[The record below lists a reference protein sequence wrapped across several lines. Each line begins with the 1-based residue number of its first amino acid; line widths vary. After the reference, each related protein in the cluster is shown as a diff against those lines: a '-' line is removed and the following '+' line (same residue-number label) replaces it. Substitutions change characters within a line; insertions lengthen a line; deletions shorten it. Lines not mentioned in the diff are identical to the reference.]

1 MSRRERKQQT
11 TGDTILSR
19 GIIAI
24 LLVILAVIIGLSFFE
39 KSGTIGIILNE
50 YVLAFLFGKIRYVT
64 PGVLAMFAWFL
75 IQDRKYNYR
84 STHTLGALLFF
95 LSLSSIMHIG
105 FITTDMWTQSLE
117 GNGGGV
123 FGMLAWPLKT
133 YLGSIASVVLLIGL
147 TLISLILMFNTT
159 ITHIVMVNQ
168 TMLRALGWA
177 GKTVVTTF
185 KTVFVKSDAT
195 ISGTD
200 EEEVEEEIETM
211 PRTSLFTKK
220 SLSYNSSEKDTDE
233 TDEEEEEDEEEE
245 KPMPIRHDAPRAPIA
260 AAQKTD
266 ENGIPAW
273 QQNVI
278 IRDLPPIGILS
289 GKKSKPTSG
298 DIDANKKIID
308 DTLREFGI
316 DVEME
321 EVRVGPTVT
330 QYSLKPNK
338 GVKLSRITGLSN
350 DLAMAL
356 AAHPIRIEAPIP
368 GKALVGIEVPNQKTA
383 VVTFR
388 ELLESKEFQE
398 RQHNMM
404 VALGRDVG
412 GKVWFADL
420 PRMPHLL
427 IAGATGSGKTVCM
440 NTIIMSLL
448 YQNTAETLRM
458 IMVDPK
464 RVELTNYNGIPHLL
478 TPVITNTSKTVNALK
493 WTISEMERRFEVLSK
508 VGSRDIGSYNKKKP
522 HDKLPY
528 IVFIIDELA
537 DLMATAANDVEA
549 GIIRIAQMAR
559 AVGIHLIV
567 ATQRPSVDVI
577 TGLMKANIPGRI
589 AFSVASVVDSRT
601 ILDSPG
607 AEKLLGRGDM
617 LLSTAELSKPVRI
630 QGAYIGEDE
639 MARVVEHLRGDE
651 EPTYDESIVEKAGQQ
666 SMFGGPDDDQ
676 DPLFADAKEAIMESG
691 KASASYLQRRL
702 RVGYA
707 RAARLLDELEQAGII
722 GPGDGA
728 KPRDI
733 LMTKDQAYATMNAGQ
748 HLNVYKESIPVPLK
762 KVQEQWPH
770 AEEGEDIATKG
781 MVAKEILTHN
791 PIWDSLPQPSVETDE
806 EEEDDSEEMIDDDDA
821 STEYRDI
828 DENAVHAEKNDT
840 PQEDTPEDS
849 DEPEED
855 ITEEDEEDI
864 EDDEETKDKPSA
876 KTTFYY

>member
-1 MSRRERKQQT
+1 MARRERQHQT

-84 STHTLGALLFF
+84 STHSLGATLFF
-95 LSLSSIMHIG
+95 LALSSIMHIG
-105 FITTDMWTQSLE
+105 FDTSTMWAESLE

-133 YLGSIASVVLLIGL
+133 YLGSIASIVLLIGL
-147 TLISLILMFNTT
+147 TLISLILMFNTA

-168 TMLRALGWA
+168 GMLRALGWA
-177 GKTVVTTF
+177 GRTVVATF
-185 KTVFVKSDAT
+185 KTVFVKSDSK
-195 ISGTD
+195 ISMTD
-200 EEEVEEEIETM
+200 EEEDIEEERNLT
-211 PRTSLFTKK
+211 PRKSLFTKK
-220 SLSYNSSEKDTDE
+220 TVSRGNEEDDE
-233 TDEEEEEDEEEE
+233 NASDEEETEEDDEEEER
-245 KPMPIRHDAPRAPIA
+245 PMLIRHDAPRAPVA
-260 AAQKTD
+260 TTKKQD

-289 GKKSKPTSG
+289 GKKSKPMSG
-298 DIDANKKIID
+298 DIETNKKIID
-308 DTLREFGI
+308 DTFREFGI

-321 EVRVGPTVT
+321 DVCVGPTVT
-330 QYSLKPNK
+330 QYTLKPNK

-383 VVTFR
+383 MVTFR

-493 WTISEMERRFEVLSK
+493 WMISEMERRFEVLSK
-508 VGSRDIGSYNKKKP
+508 VGSRDIASYNKKKP

-601 ILDSPG
+601 ILDAPG
-607 AEKLLGRGDM
+607 ADKLLGRGDM

-630 QGAYIGEDE
+630 QGAYISEEE

-666 SMFGGPDDDQ
+666 SIFGGPDDDQ
-676 DPLFADAKEAIMESG
+676 DPLFGEAKEAIMESG

-733 LMTKDQAYATMNAGQ
+733 LMTKDEVYATMNAGQ
-748 HLNVYKESIPVPLK
+748 SLNVYKDSIPVPSIK
-762 KVQEQWPH
+762 KVQENWPH
-770 AEEGEDIATKG
+770 VDHNNESGLAPIS
-781 MVAKEILTHN
+781 KEKIIHN
-791 PIWDSLPQPSVETDE
+791 PIWDSLPEPEEDTEENIKENNE
-806 EEEDDSEEMIDDDDA
+806 EESPELD
-821 STEYRDI
+821 TEYRDI
-828 DENAVHAEKNDT
+828 DENALHTEAQEKENETTD
-840 PQEDTPEDS
+840 
-849 DEPEED
+849 
-855 ITEEDEEDI
+855 TEEDDAS
-864 EDDEETKDKPSA
+864 DKPTQ

>member
-1 MSRRERKQQT
+1 MARRERQHQT
-11 TGDTILSR
+11 TGDAILSR

-84 STHTLGALLFF
+84 STHSLGATLFF
-95 LSLSSIMHIG
+95 LALSSIMHIG
-105 FITTDMWTQSLE
+105 FDTSAMWAESLE

-133 YLGSIASVVLLIGL
+133 YLGSIASIVLLIGL
-147 TLISLILMFNTT
+147 TLISLILMFNTA

-168 TMLRALGWA
+168 GMLRALGWA
-177 GKTVVTTF
+177 GRTVVATF
-185 KTVFVKSDAT
+185 KTVFVKSDSK
-195 ISGTD
+195 ISMTD
-200 EEEVEEEIETM
+200 EEEDIEEERDLT
-211 PRTSLFTKK
+211 PRKSLFTKK
-220 SLSYNSSEKDTDE
+220 AVSRGNDE
-233 TDEEEEEDEEEE
+233 EDEADDEEETEDDEEEE
-245 KPMPIRHDAPRAPIA
+245 KPMPVRHDAPRAPVA
-260 AAQKTD
+260 ATQKQD

-289 GKKSKPTSG
+289 GKKSKPMSG
-298 DIDANKKIID
+298 DIETNKKIID
-308 DTLREFGI
+308 DTFREFGI

-321 EVRVGPTVT
+321 DVCVGPTVT
-330 QYSLKPNK
+330 QYTLKPNK

-383 VVTFR
+383 MVTFR

-493 WTISEMERRFEVLSK
+493 WMISEMERRFEVLSK
-508 VGSRDIGSYNKKKP
+508 VGSRDIASYNKKKP

-601 ILDSPG
+601 ILDAPG
-607 AEKLLGRGDM
+607 ADKLLGRGDM

-630 QGAYIGEDE
+630 QGAYISEEE

-676 DPLFADAKEAIMESG
+676 DPLFSEAKEAIMESG

-733 LMTKDQAYATMNAGQ
+733 LMTKDEAYATMNAGQ
-748 HLNVYKESIPVPLK
+748 NLNVYKDSIPVPSIK
-762 KVQEQWPH
+762 KVQENWPH
-770 AEEGEDIATKG
+770 IDHDGETDTAPIH
-781 MVAKEILTHN
+781 KEKIVHN
-791 PIWDSLPQPSVETDE
+791 PIWDSLPEPEEDALEDTE
-806 EEEDDSEEMIDDDDA
+806 EEEDEENIEEEPVELA
-821 STEYRDI
+821 TEYRDI
-828 DENAVHAEKNDT
+828 DENALHTEAQTND
-840 PQEDTPEDS
+840 
-849 DEPEED
+849 DEATDEA
-855 ITEEDEEDI
+855 TEEDETTDT
-864 EDDEETKDKPSA
+864 EETDEDERSDKPA
-876 KTTFYY
+876 PKTTFYY

>member
-1 MSRRERKQQT
+1 MARRERQHQNS
-11 TGDTILSR
+11 GDTILSR
-19 GIIAI
+19 GILAI
-24 LLVILAVIIGLSFFE
+24 LLVILAIIIALSFFQNA
-39 KSGTIGIILNE
+39 GTIGIILNE
-50 YVLAFLFGKIRYVT
+50 YILAFLFGSIRYTT
-64 PGVLAMFAWFL
+64 PVVLALFAWFL

-84 STHTLGALLFF
+84 STHTLGAPLFF

-105 FITTDMWTQSLE
+105 FETGDMWVEALD
-117 GNGGGV
+117 GHGGGV

-147 TLISLILMFNTT
+147 TLISVILMFNTA
-159 ITHIVMVNQ
+159 ITHVVMVNQ
-168 TMLRALGWA
+168 GMIRALGWA
-177 GKTVVTTF
+177 GRTVVATF
-185 KTVFVKSDAT
+185 KAVFVKSDSKIAL
-195 ISGTD
+195 D
-200 EEEVEEEIETM
+200 QEEETEVEEEVDNK
-211 PRTSLFTKK
+211 PHRPLFAKK
-220 SLSYNSSEKDTDE
+220 QISEED
-233 TDEEEEEDEEEE
+233 DEEEETEEEHNKDDE
-245 KPMPIRHDAPRAPIA
+245 SPMSIRHDAPRAPA
-260 AAQKTD
+260 TANQK
-266 ENGIPAW
+266 EEGGVPAW

-298 DIDANKKIID
+298 DIEANKAIIH
-308 DTLREFGI
+308 DTLQEFGI

-321 EVRVGPTVT
+321 EIRVGPTVT
-330 QYSLKPNK
+330 QYAMKPNR
-338 GVKLSRITGLSN
+338 GVKLSRIMSLTN
-350 DLAMAL
+350 DLALAL

-383 VVTFR
+383 MVTFR

-493 WTISEMERRFEVLSK
+493 WMISEMERRFEVLSK
-508 VGSRDIGSYNKKKP
+508 VGSRDIASYNKKRP

-601 ILDSPG
+601 ILDCPG
-607 AEKLLGRGDM
+607 ADKLLGRGDM

-639 MARVVEHLRGDE
+639 MARVVEHLKGDE
-651 EPTYDESIVEKAGQQ
+651 EPTYDDSIVEKTGQQ
-666 SMFGGPDDDQ
+666 SIFGGPEDDQ
-676 DPLFADAKEAIMESG
+676 DQLFHEAKDAILESG

-733 LMTKDQAYATMNAGQ
+733 LVTKDEANATMNAGQ
-748 HLNVYKESIPVPLK
+748 HLNVYKDSIPTPLK
-762 KVQEQWPH
+762 KIQEEWPH
-770 AEEGEDIATKG
+770 GEDSEIGGSQAPVK
-781 MVAKEILTHN
+781 KEKVTHN
-791 PIWDSLPQPSVETDE
+791 PFWDALPEPEDNEDE
-806 EEEDDSEEMIDDDDA
+806 EEKEQEENEEGVPEEFDTD
-821 STEYRDI
+821 YRDI
-828 DENAVHAEKNDT
+828 DENALHNEKS
-840 PQEDTPEDS
+840 PHQEIAKAPDQ
-849 DEPEED
+849 DEEIIEEENID
-855 ITEEDEEDI
+855 DEEDEEK
-864 EDDEETKDKPSA
+864 EKPST